1 MSVADITAVGVW
13 LIPTIMVIIVAIIAC
28 IHYFSSHKLNVAN
41 ALAVANALL
50 KNEAIRSI
58 VESSIE
64 LAKSAWKS
72 SGYNNDILTNVLN
85 IVNENIIVELNRI
98 LQSADT
104 DADKEIA
111 EVFSKYHIIAD
122 DIAGIS
128 SSVLA
133 LMGYDDVKIKHI
145 LLDAMDKEKEEEN
158 REEE

>member
-1 MSVADITAVGVW
+1 MSVSDMTAVGVW
-13 LIPTIMVIIVAIIAC
+13 LIPNIMVIIVAIIAC

-72 SGYNNDILTNVLN
+72 SGYNNDILTNILN

-158 REEE
+158 KEE

>member
-158 REEE
+158 KEE

>member
-1 MSVADITAVGVW
+1 MSVADMTAVGVW

-145 LLDAMDKEKEEEN
+145 LLDAMDKEKEEDN
-158 REEE
+158 KEE

>member
-1 MSVADITAVGVW
+1 MSVADMTAVGVW
-13 LIPTIMVIIVAIIAC
+13 LIPTIMVIIVAVIAC

-158 REEE
+158 KEE

>member
-1 MSVADITAVGVW
+1 MSVADMTAVGVW

-72 SGYNNDILTNVLN
+72 SGYSNDILTNVLN

-111 EVFSKYHIIAD
+111 EVFNKYHIIAD

-158 REEE
+158 KEE

>member
-1 MSVADITAVGVW
+1 MSVADMTAVGVW
-13 LIPTIMVIIVAIIAC
+13 LIPTIMVIIVAVIAC

-72 SGYNNDILTNVLN
+72 SGYSNDILTNVLN

-158 REEE
+158 KEE

>member
-1 MSVADITAVGVW
+1 MSVADMTAVGVW

-72 SGYNNDILTNVLN
+72 SGYNNDILTNILN

-158 REEE
+158 KEE

>member
-1 MSVADITAVGVW
+1 MSVADMTAVGVW

-72 SGYNNDILTNVLN
+72 SGYSNDILTNVLN

-145 LLDAMDKEKEEEN
+145 LLDAMDKEKDEEN
-158 REEE
+158 KEE

>member
-1 MSVADITAVGVW
+1 MSVADMTAVGVW

-72 SGYNNDILTNVLN
+72 SGYSNDILTNVLN

-158 REEE
+158 KED

>member
-1 MSVADITAVGVW
+1 MSVADMTAVGVW

-145 LLDAMDKEKEEEN
+145 LLDAMDKENTKKKN
-158 REEE
+158 K

>member
-145 LLDAMDKEKEEEN
+145 LLDAMDKEKEEDN
-158 REEE
+158 KEE

>member
-1 MSVADITAVGVW
+1 MSVADMTAVGVW

-158 REEE
+158 KEE

>member
-41 ALAVANALL
+41 ALAVANTLL

-145 LLDAMDKEKEEEN
+145 LLDAMDKEKEEEK
-158 REEE
+158 

>member
-1 MSVADITAVGVW
+1 MSVADMTAVGVW

-145 LLDAMDKEKEEEN
+145 LLDTMDKEKEEEN
-158 REEE
+158 KEE

>member
-1 MSVADITAVGVW
+1 MSVADMTAVGVW

-145 LLDAMDKEKEEEN
+145 LLDAMDKEKEEE
-158 REEE
+158 

>member
-1 MSVADITAVGVW
+1 MSVADMTAVGVW

-72 SGYNNDILTNVLN
+72 SGYSNDILTNVLN

-158 REEE
+158 KEE